1 MPARYS
7 VEILGNTGS
16 EMNKTGAK
24 VKADSYYG
32 YTDGIHTVA
41 VNYSAFRGTLKI
53 QGTLSLNPAE
63 TDWFT
68 IREITKP
75 VTGTTGVTL
84 SEAYT
89 FTGNYVYLR
98 VILDKA
104 TLGDGSTY
112 DAAYGAIG
120 RVLLNN

>member
-7 VEILGNTGS
+7 VEILGNTGTD
-16 EMNKTGAK
+16 MNKTGEK

-32 YTDGIHTVA
+32 YTDGIHTVSI
-41 VNYSAFRGTLKI
+41 NYNAFRGTIKI
-53 QGTLSLNPAE
+53 QGTLNLTPAE
-63 TDWFT
+63 TDWFN

-75 VTGTTGVTL
+75 LTGTDGVTT
-84 SEAYT
+84 SEAFT

-98 VILDKA
+98 VILDRSA
-104 TLGDGSTY
+104 LGDGTTY
-112 DAAYGAIG
+112 DTSYGAIG

>member
-16 EMNKTGAK
+16 EMNKTGEK

-32 YTDGIHTVA
+32 YTDGIHTVS
-41 VNYSAFRGTLKI
+41 VNYTAFRGTLKL
-53 QGTLSLNPAE
+53 QGTLTLNPTEA
-63 TDWFT
+63 DWFT

-75 VTGTTGVTL
+75 VSGTTGVTL

-98 VILDKA
+98 VIMDRSA
-104 TLGDGSTY
+104 IGDGTTY
-112 DAAYGAIG
+112 DAGYGAIG

>member
-7 VEILGNTGS
+7 VEILGNTNS
-16 EMNKTGAK
+16 EMNKTGEK

-53 QGTLSLNPAE
+53 QGTLSLTPAE

-75 VTGTTGVTL
+75 TVGTDGVTL

-98 VILDKA
+98 VIMDRSA
-104 TLGDGSTY
+104 IGDGTTY
-112 DAAYGAIG
+112 DSGYGAIG